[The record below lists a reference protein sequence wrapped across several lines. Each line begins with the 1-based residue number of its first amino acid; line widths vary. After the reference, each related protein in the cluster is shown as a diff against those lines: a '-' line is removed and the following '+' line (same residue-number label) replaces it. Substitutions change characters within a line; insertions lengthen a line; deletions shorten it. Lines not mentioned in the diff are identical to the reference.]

1 MLKHQQ
7 ARRSSILLPRWT

>member
-7 ARRSSILLPRWT
+7 ARLTQ